1 MAPKAHAQRGRYA
14 SRRRHPYLRYVIG
27 AGAAAVLALGGAALV
42 YALSGASGATSAHV
56 AGSRPATVKV
66 PPLSL
71 NIQPVDGT
79 VGLPLDGV
87 VTVSAA
93 QGRLNSVQ
101 VAPDGTS
108 PSGATGSSAASLPGA
123 LDPAGQNWQSIGPL
137 APQTHYTVTV
147 HAVNDAGRQVDH
159 VSHFLTMTPKAV
171 LALKLNP
178 GDNQTVG
185 IGMPIE
191 LTFNHS
197 VQNKD
202 AILSR
207 LQVTE
212 SMPVPGGWHWFS
224 DRELHFRPETYWPT
238 GDQVS
243 LVANLAGF
251 DAGNGIWATQNHSVH
266 FVIGPAHVSTADVN
280 AHVMTVTSNGQVVA
294 SYPLSAGRTNL
305 PTMGGVHIAVY
316 KSQVVRM
323 ISTTPGDS
331 YDELVYWDVNI
342 TDGGEF
348 VHAAPWSTG
357 AQGRSNVSHGC
368 INLSPANAT
377 TFYNFSQIGDL
388 VNVVGSPRPPS
399 TGDHGTMDWTTPWAQ
414 FVPATTPVL
423 PPLPAP
429 VSAPHSIA

>member
-1 MAPKAHAQRGRYA
+1 VAAAIA
-14 SRRRHPYLRYVIG
+14 LVAAG
-27 AGAAAVLALGGAALV
+27 AGIA
-42 YALSGASGATSAHV
+42 YALTGTSGDTRAQV
-56 AGSRPATVKV
+56 AGSAPTTVKA
-66 PPLSL
+66 PPITL
-71 NIQPVDGT
+71 NIQPVDGA

-87 VTVSAA
+87 VTVSANH
-93 QGRLNSVQ
+93 GRLNSVQ
-101 VAPDGTS
+101 VVPDGAS
-108 PSGATGSSAASLPGA
+108 PSSDSSLPGT
-123 LDPAGQNWQSIGPL
+123 LDPVGQNWQSTGPL
-137 APQTHYTVTV
+137 APQTQYTVMV
-147 HAVNDAGRQVDH
+147 EAVNMAGRQVDRI
-159 VSHFLTMTPKAV
+159 SHFVTMAPKAILRV
-171 LALKLNP
+171 TLNP

-191 LTFNHS
+191 LKFNHS
-197 VQNKD
+197 VLNKD

-224 DRELHFRPETYWPT
+224 DRELHFRPEQYWPT

-243 LVANLAGF
+243 LIANLAGF

-280 AHVMTVTSNGQVVA
+280 AHVLTVTSNGQVVGT
-294 SYPLSAGRTNL
+294 YPLSAGRTNL

-323 ISTTPGDS
+323 VSTTPGDS

-368 INLSPANAT
+368 INLSVANAT
-377 TFYNFSQIGDL
+377 AFYNFSLIGDI

-399 TGDHGTMDWTTPWAQ
+399 TGDHGTMDWTTPWAE
-414 FVPATTPVL
+414 FVPASMPA
-423 PPLPAP
+423 PPAPAP
-429 VSAPHSIA
+429 VAPVPHSIA

>member
-1 MAPKAHAQRGRYA
+1 MAAAA
-14 SRRRHPYLRYVIG
+14 VVLA
-27 AGAAAVLALGGAALV
+27 AGAAALA
-42 YALSGASGATSAHV
+42 YALSDASSATNAHV
-56 AGSRPATVKV
+56 AGGAPTSAKA
-66 PPLSL
+66 PPLTL

-87 VTVSAA
+87 VTVSAVH
-93 QGRLNSVQ
+93 GRLNSVQ
-101 VAPDGTS
+101 VVPDGATPSSTTASS
-108 PSGATGSSAASLPGA
+108 PWSLSGV
-123 LDPAGQNWQSIGPL
+123 LDPAGQNWQSTGPL
-137 APQTHYTVTV
+137 APQTHYAVMV
-147 HAVNDAGRQVDH
+147 NAVNNEGRAVNQ
-159 VSHFLTMTPKAV
+159 VSHFETMAPRAV
-171 LALKLNP
+171 LRVTLNP

-191 LTFNHS
+191 LQFNHS

-224 DRELHFRPETYWPT
+224 DRELHFRPEQYWPT
-238 GDQVS
+238 GDQVT
-243 LVANLAGF
+243 LIANLAGF
-251 DAGNGIWATQNHSVH
+251 DAGDGIWATQNHSVH
-266 FVIGPAHVSTADVN
+266 FVVGPAHVSTADVS
-280 AHVMTVTSNGQVVA
+280 AHVLTVTSNGQVVG

-305 PTMGGVHIAVY
+305 PTMGGTHIAVY

-377 TFYNFSQIGDL
+377 AFYNFSQIGDI

-399 TGDHGTMDWTTPWAQ
+399 TGDHGTMDWTTSWAQ
-414 FVPATTPVL
+414 FVAAAA
-423 PPLPAP
+423 PAP
-429 VSAPHSIA
+429 LAPPAPAPPRGLA

>member
-1 MAPKAHAQRGRYA
+1 VAAKAHAKRARYA
-14 SRRRHPYLRYVIG
+14 APGRHHWRAL
-27 AGAAAVLALGGAALV
+27 AAAAAVLLAAGAAGIA

-56 AGSRPATVKV
+56 AGSAPTAAKV
-66 PPLSL
+66 PPLTL
-71 NIQPVDGT
+71 TVQPVDGS

-87 VTVSAA
+87 VTVTAGH
-93 QGRLNSVQ
+93 GRLNSVQ
-101 VAPDGTS
+101 VA
-108 PSGATGSSAASLPGA
+108 SSASASSQSPLAGA
-123 LDPAGQNWQSIGPL
+123 LDAAAESWQSTGAL
-137 APQTHYTVTV
+137 APDTQYTVTV
-147 HAVNDAGRQVDH
+147 HAVNDAGQPADQI
-159 VSHFLTMTPKAV
+159 SHFVTMAPKAILGV
-171 LALKLNP
+171 TLNP

-191 LTFNHS
+191 LRFNHS

-212 SMPVPGGWHWFS
+212 SMPLPGGWHWFS
-224 DRELHFRPETYWPT
+224 DRELHFRPEQYWPT

-251 DAGNGIWATQNHSVH
+251 DAGNGIWGVQNHSVH

-280 AHVMTVTSNGQVVA
+280 GHVLTVTTNGQVVGA
-294 SYPLSAGRTNL
+294 YPLSAGRTNL
-305 PTMGGVHIAVY
+305 PTMGGVHIAVF

-323 ISTTPGDS
+323 VSTTPGDS

-368 INLSPANAT
+368 INLSVPNAVA
-377 TFYNFSQIGDL
+377 FYNFSQIGDI

-399 TGDHGTMDWTTPWAQ
+399 TGDHGTMDWTTPWAE
-414 FVPATTPVL
+414 FIPASA
-423 PPLPAP
+423 PAP
-429 VSAPHSIA
+429 PPAVAPVPVPHGVA